1 MGKASSQAKRKWNNA
16 NYREFRVPLRK
27 EDDKEL
33 IALAEELKE
42 SGVTLAEIFRQGL
55 RQYKKGE

>member
-1 MGKASSQAKRKWNNA
+1 MGKTSSEVKTRWNNA
-16 NYREFRVPLRK
+16 NYRSFRVSLRK

-55 RQYKKGE
+55 RQYKNGE